1 MKTKDYAVKYTLHAS
16 TNNDFKKV
24 TISNSADAA
33 SYAKAF
39 YFDDI
44 NIFESCF
51 ILLLNRANKT
61 TGYAKI
67 SQGGIVSTVVDV
79 KIIAKY
85 AVDAMASG
93 VILIHNHPSGTLTPS
108 ASDIQI
114 SGQLKKALKILEI
127 ELLDSII
134 LTDSGYYSLLDNGK
148 L

>member
-1 MKTKDYAVKYTLHAS
+1 MDTNDYAVKYTLSAS
-16 TNNDFKKV
+16 TNNEFKKV
-24 TISNSADAA
+24 TIGTSADAA

-93 VILIHNHPSGTLTPS
+93 VILIHNHPSGNLTPS

-114 SGQLKKALKILEI
+114 AGRLKKALEILEI

-134 LTDSGYYSLLDNGK
+134 LTDNGYYSLLDNGK

>member
-1 MKTKDYAVKYTLHAS
+1 MDTKDYAIKYTLSAS
-16 TNNDFKKV
+16 TNNDFKKI
-24 TISNSADAA
+24 TIRSSADAA

-67 SQGGIVSTVVDV
+67 SQGGIVSTVVDI

-93 VILIHNHPSGTLTPS
+93 VILIHNHPSGNLNPS

-114 SGQLKKALKILEI
+114 AERIKKALEILEI

-134 LTDSGYYSLLDNGK
+134 LTDSDYYSLLDNGK